1 MALVVKKIVL
11 TNTVSKAMNELS
23 TLQSEL
29 LQMCCFWVCSHACK
43 WLYEA
48 VLTCRT
54 HCLPLPVHDGYL
66 AHLLRLAHVWCPHRQ
81 ALLPWHCSDY
91 ATHSHSRSS
100 DTAFVMARLITS
112 HQDTQGLGYVC
123 KTLVFDALAIR
134 PRPLT
139 VRWCWEPHCII
150 WNAEKTPVGVF
161 YHFVRYMIVRRTW
174 AREHLIKLF
183 LISTVRLHMIALS
196 VPTFLK
202 RSGL

>member
-11 TNTVSKAMNELS
+11 TNTISKAMNELS

-112 HQDTQGLGYVC
+112 HLDTQGLGYVC

-134 PRPLT
+134 SGRAPVLPLILVYLLYGGWPRPLT
-139 VRWCWEPHCII
+139 VRWCWEPHASYGMLKKHLLVSFTTL
-150 WNAEKTPVGVF
+150 WD
-161 YHFVRYMIVRRTW
+161 TW
-174 AREHLIKLF
+174 LYEGH
-183 LISTVRLHMIALS
+183 
-196 VPTFLK
+196 
-202 RSGL
+202 GLGNTS

>member
-1 MALVVKKIVL
+1 MLKIMTQSKDPEQLLNGSCGKKKIVL

-81 ALLPWHCSDY
+81 AMLPWHWSDY

-112 HQDTQGLGYVC
+112 HQDTQGLVYVC

-139 VRWCWEPHCII
+139 VRWCWEPHASYGMLKKHLLVSFTTL
-150 WNAEKTPVGVF
+150 WN
-161 YHFVRYMIVRRTW
+161 TW
-174 AREHLIKLF
+174 LYEGH
-183 LISTVRLHMIALS
+183 
-196 VPTFLK
+196 
-202 RSGL
+202 GLRNTS

>member
-1 MALVVKKIVL
+1 MLKIMTQSKDPEQLLNGSCGKKIVL

-54 HCLPLPVHDGYL
+54 HRLPLPVHDGYL

-91 ATHSHSRSS
+91 ATHSQSRSS
-100 DTAFVMARLITS
+100 YTAFVIARLITS
-112 HQDTQGLGYVC
+112 HLDTQGLGYVC
-123 KTLVFDALAIR
+123 KALVFDALAIR

-139 VRWCWEPHCII
+139 VRWCWETHASYGMLKKHLLVSFTTL
-150 WNAEKTPVGVF
+150 WD
-161 YHFVRYMIVRRTW
+161 TW
-174 AREHLIKLF
+174 LYEGH
-183 LISTVRLHMIALS
+183 
-196 VPTFLK
+196 
-202 RSGL
+202 GLGNTS